1 MIAVE
6 LAGKVD
12 PAASQE
18 ATVIK
23 ANTIDLSG
31 GAATLSNLGQILRRQ
46 GRVDEA
52 EEAYKQALLTVDV
65 GGDAC
70 RSIAVHV
77 LNDYAAFLRER
88 GREAEAKTHAAR
100 AAQLSAAAAP
110 AAGQA
115 TGG

>member
-1 MIAVE
+1 MPRRRRS
-6 LAGKVD
+6 AGA
-12 PAASQE
+12 PLLPSTRRPCRSISA
-18 ATVIK
+18 
-23 ANTIDLSG
+23 G

-70 RSIAVHV
+70 RSIAGHV

-88 GREAEAKTHAAR
+88 GRGRGETHAAR
-100 AAQLSAAAAP
+100 RRAAQRGAVP
-110 AAGQA
+110 AASKTTSG
-115 TGG
+115 